1 MKPELYR
8 ELGTM
13 DSTMDGLPRHKGTSV
28 NGAFARLFAGQ
39 PNPVFAFAT
48 EPVFQVFLLLQIL
61 DAVTTIQVLQNGGYE
76 TNPLVN
82 NLMTLGAVNGLV
94 IAKLCAL
101 AIGAVVLTYGRPR
114 VLLIA
119 NCVYGAI
126 ICWNLMALFA
136 A

>member
-1 MKPELYR
+1 MESELYR

-13 DSTMDGLPRHKGTSV
+13 DSTMDSLPRHKGASV
-28 NGAFARLFAGQ
+28 NGAIARLFAGH
-39 PNPVFAFAT
+39 PNSIFAFAT

-94 IAKLCAL
+94 IAKLSAL
-101 AIGAVVLTYGRPR
+101 AIGAVVLSYGRPR
-114 VLLIA
+114 VLFIA
-119 NCVYGAI
+119 NFVYAAI
-126 ICWNLMALFA
+126 ICWNLIALFA